1 MKKISS
7 KEIMALEHK
16 LKSEFQKQLVLIAS
30 SAFAFV
36 AALFWRDAFQEF
48 LTSPTGL
55 NISAEGSW
63 VAMTAAA
70 IIVTLIAVFA
80 MWAITRAFGPEKK

>member
-7 KEIMALEHK
+7 KQIMELEHQ
-16 LKSEFQKQLVLIAS
+16 LQSEFQKQLILIAS

-55 NISAEGSW
+55 NISADGSW
-63 VAMTAAA
+63 VAMTIAA
-70 IIVTLIAVFA
+70 IIVTLFAVVA
-80 MWAITRAFGPEKK
+80 IWALNRTFGIKKE